1 MNLGNF
7 GFSEAIAFVALM
19 VAFYYGWQ
27 NSKLTKQL
35 LAKEA
40 GEAEAKSRADLG
52 ANFVKFG
59 KNNYRLKI
67 FNRGSVAARNVR
79 IELKHEDE
87 EDHCL
92 SQREIASKFPHE
104 CIEPHQG
111 VELFAAIHLGSKSKH
126 PLKLIW
132 DDDLRLNNEKMVYPT
147 I

>member
-7 GFSEAIAFVALM
+7 GFSEAIAFVALL

-35 LAKEA
+35 LVKEA

-52 ANFVKFG
+52 ANFVKIG
-59 KNNYRLKI
+59 RNNYRLKI

-92 SQREIASKFPHE
+92 SQGEIESKFPHE

-111 VELFAAIHLGSKSKH
+111 VELFAAIHIGSKSKH
-126 PLKLIW
+126 PLRLIW
-132 DDDLRLNNEKMVYPT
+132 DDDLRQNNEKMVYPT

>member
-52 ANFVKFG
+52 ANSLMATQIPPSMATS
-59 KNNYRLKI
+59 N
-67 FNRGSVAARNVR
+67 S
-79 IELKHEDE
+79 
-87 EDHCL
+87 
-92 SQREIASKFPHE
+92 
-104 CIEPHQG
+104 
-111 VELFAAIHLGSKSKH
+111 
-126 PLKLIW
+126 
-132 DDDLRLNNEKMVYPT
+132 PT
-147 I
+147 

>member
-1 MNLGNF
+1 MNLENF
-7 GFSEAIAFVALM
+7 GYGEAIALVALL

-35 LAKEA
+35 ITKEA
-40 GEAEAKSRADLG
+40 DEAEAKSRADLG
-52 ANFVKFG
+52 ANIVKIS

-92 SQREIASKFPHE
+92 TQREIASKFPHE

-111 VELFAAIHLGSKSKH
+111 VELFAAIHIGSKSKH
-126 PLKLIW
+126 PLRLIW
-132 DDDLRLNNEKMVYPT
+132 DDDLRPNNEKMVYPT